1 MITLWN
7 VLEVAAFYVGCVVV
21 GIYVTRAL
29 DGLPSRIT
37 RRE

>member
-1 MITLWN
+1 MITILN

-21 GIYVTRAL
+21 GIYVAWGL
-29 DGLPSRIT
+29 DGLVSRIR

>member
-7 VLEVAAFYVGCVVV
+7 VLEVAAFYEGCVVV
-21 GIYVTRAL
+21 GNYVVRAL
-29 DGLPSRIT
+29 DGLVSRIR